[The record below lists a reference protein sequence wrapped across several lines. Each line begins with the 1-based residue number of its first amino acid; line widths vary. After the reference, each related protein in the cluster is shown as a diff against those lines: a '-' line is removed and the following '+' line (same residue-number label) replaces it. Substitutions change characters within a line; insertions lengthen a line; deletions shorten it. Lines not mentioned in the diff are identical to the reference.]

1 MRRTNTPKLIFLKA
15 FMGYNK
21 AMKMLILE
29 NFIVSV
35 PFLLALFLNGYRLAC
50 LVVILISVL
59 VALLTA
65 KFRPTRSFPTP
76 FFNYPF
82 EFQIGYR
89 QHFFLILFSYLFV
102 VFSNQE
108 IRQEVEWVVFLGI
121 FALISTFY
129 SEKIED
135 TSYIMLSKRSPRSF
149 LLRKLGV
156 SIFLTNMLILPLC
169 SILIWSNFINLKDI
183 IWVYFSGLL
192 FLCFVIL
199 AKYIAFPNKINISQ
213 GAFIGLSVVLIPISI
228 FTFPVF
234 YFQAEKNLSRLMK
247 ND

>member
-1 MRRTNTPKLIFLKA
+1 
-15 FMGYNK
+15 MGHPK
-21 AMKMLILE
+21 AMRMLILE
-29 NFIVSV
+29 NFIVSI
-35 PFLLALFLNGYRLAC
+35 PFLLALFLNGYRFAC

-65 KFRPTRSFPTP
+65 EFRPTQRFPTP
-76 FFNYPF
+76 FFNFPF

-89 QHFFLILFSYLFV
+89 QHFMLILFSYLFV
-102 VFSNQE
+102 VLSNQE
-108 IRQEVEWVVFLGI
+108 IRQEVEWVVLLGM

-135 TSYIMLSKRSPRSF
+135 ISYIILNKRSPKSF
-149 LLRKLGV
+149 LLRKLGL
-156 SIFLTNMLILPLC
+156 SILLTSMLVLPLC
-169 SILIWSNFINLKDI
+169 CILIWSNLITLKDI

-213 GAFIGLSVVLIPISI
+213 GAFIGISVVLIPISI
-228 FTFPVF
+228 FTFPIF
-234 YFQAEKNLSRLMK
+234 YFQAKKNLSRLMK